1 MMRKDENKAA
11 RGRFMTVAR
20 RILFQIVVS
29 VIALLIVGGTGIVTQ
44 NKLSATASNFAE
56 SDYPSIITLD
66 EFNSSAT
73 EMRLGGLQYV
83 TASTASEKEQF
94 RNRIENGYRK
104 AKQNIAAYEKLIN
117 DDDDRRLYEAD
128 KKNLDDYY
136 AKLQPVMQAFDQGDM
151 ELVKKIRNATLT
163 PSGKVL
169 SKGIDDHIQYNKDY
183 VQKEIETTHQEAHTA
198 LIVAVSVLAVAI
210 LVLII
215 SGLRTFAAVTRPL
228 NALKSTMHDIE
239 DKLDFTLQGLCC
251 TNQGLRPSGRMT
263 A

>member
-1 MMRKDENKAA
+1 
-11 RGRFMTVAR
+11 MTVAR

-117 DDDDRRLYEAD
+117 DDDDRGFTRQTR
-128 KKNLDDYY
+128 KTW
-136 AKLQPVMQAFDQGDM
+136 M
-151 ELVKKIRNATLT
+151 ITT
-163 PSGKVL
+163 PSC
-169 SKGIDDHIQYNKDY
+169 S
-183 VQKEIETTHQEAHTA
+183 
-198 LIVAVSVLAVAI
+198 
-210 LVLII
+210 
-215 SGLRTFAAVTRPL
+215 R
-228 NALKSTMHDIE
+228 
-239 DKLDFTLQGLCC
+239 
-251 TNQGLRPSGRMT
+251 
-263 A
+263 